1 MSGLLS
7 ANLFQLAYVSDD
19 LHQAAAWLQRHL
31 GASEFEFPDRLSLP
45 DVVVDGAPS
54 RWVIDQA
61 FTQLGEIQIEIIKPV
76 DGAVDMY
83 RGVLVAGAPASF
95 HHVGI
100 RVDTWAEAELARE
113 RFGLP
118 WTTRG
123 RTPGVCDFGYLDV
136 RHVVGHYVEFLY
148 LEPAVLAAI
157 EARRNASGASA

>member
-1 MSGLLS
+1 MSRPLS

-136 RHVVGHYVEFLY
+136 RHVVGPFVEFV
-148 LEPAVLAAI
+148 PI
-157 EARRNASGASA
+157 PRTSGAGCNGSAT